1 MDENEF
7 AFFSKSSE
15 PNAVQNSFPKF
26 QISAPVSIRPSQFM
40 ANETKTETSMAQ
52 SETES
57 MQITK
62 FNSSKIPRPSCVYT
76 KSHENTENSVFV
88 IEDTVNQSTSS
99 KTINTLNNTRKEFA
113 TSPFKNHYG
122 TNTRLNET
130 LNAQKDI
137 DPFNNQLQNAFL
149 DDIDF
154 IEYIKPLENVFIE
167 TRLRPIEAGS
177 DLILD
182 NKTFQIERKI
192 GQGSFGF
199 VYR

>member
-15 PNAVQNSFPKF
+15 PNAVQDTFPKF

-40 ANETKTETSMAQ
+40 ANETKTEASMAQ

-57 MQITK
+57 MQITT

-76 KSHENTENSVFV
+76 KPHENTENSVFV

-99 KTINTLNNTRKEFA
+99 KTMNTLNNTR
-113 TSPFKNHYG
+113 SPFKNHYG

-130 LNAQKDI
+130 LSAQKDI

-177 DLILD
+177 DLVLD